1 MNAESLLKKQG
12 WRGAGHSL
20 DTSGRGIKKP
30 LLISHKQDLNG
41 LGHKKAAWKTDDQW
55 WMRAFDESLQ
65 SLGTGQTST
74 LAEVQKKG
82 INRGGLYGFFV
93 KGEGLVGTIGNETES
108 TTDSE
113 GTTTSVGQSASS
125 TPPTSAS
132 ASDNDTASASTKKA
146 KKNKRKRDVKDEAP
160 TCKVKKAR
168 AAGQTK
174 RQSIVDAQLAQL
186 TPAKRAEYESRAAEK
201 SQSLEDY
208 IIRRMEKNEAKKV
221 EKAAR
226 KAAKKAKK

>member
-1 MNAESLLKKQG
+1 MNAENLLKKQG

-93 KGEGLVGTIGNETES
+93 KGEGLIGTIGNESDS
-108 TTDSE
+108 TVDSE
-113 GTTTSVGQSASS
+113 GATTSGEQSSSS

-132 ASDNDTASASTKKA
+132 ASDDDTAPAPTKKT
-146 KKNKRKRDVKDEAP
+146 KENKRKRDAKDDAP
-160 TCKVKKAR
+160 TQKVKKSR
-168 AAGQTK
+168 ATEKSK
-174 RQSIVDAQLAQL
+174 RHSIIDAQLAQL
-186 TPAKRAEYESRAAEK
+186 TPAKKAEYESRAAEK
-201 SQSLEDY
+201 GQSLEDY
-208 IIRRMEKNEAKKV
+208 IIRRVEKNDAKKA